1 MFAKAGD
8 QRILL
13 GDERVDLRRLAVE
26 EVRYSVLPNTIP
38 SNDQNLWMALGGVT

>member
-13 GDERVDLRRLAVE
+13 GDERVNLRRLAV
-26 EVRYSVLPNTIP
+26 
-38 SNDQNLWMALGGVT
+38 